1 MSQLETVHA
10 LEEAG
15 QMGAVTLQGPSRPQ
29 AQAGRCV
36 GTIPPERYAVAFGG
50 CDPVHFV
57 QTHNAVEGRFLAE
70 HEGRFYMFATREN
83 YLAFRANPTRNAQQS
98 SRSDSVA
105 SK

>member
-36 GTIPPERYAVAFGG
+36 GTIPP
-50 CDPVHFV
+50 
-57 QTHNAVEGRFLAE
+57 AVEVAKAGVMIMIQPDGKAW
-70 HEGRFYMFATREN
+70 
-83 YLAFRANPTRNAQQS
+83 AFST
-98 SRSDSVA
+98 
-105 SK
+105 